1 MKTLPLLLK
10 KSLCSGIL
18 FIKISL
24 IISNISQIESKS
36 NKCFSL
42 NVKGLR
48 ISFSR
53 SGGSVDH
60 ITINHKQIEV
70 VSSAKLLAV
79 VVSDNLR
86 WNAHVQSICK
96 KVATRLYFLKQLRRA
111 QVPTND
117 MLLFY
122 TTCIR
127 PVLEYACPVFHY
139 SLPQYLANEKKRLQR
154 RALRII
160 LPDLSFAKAL
170 VALDIMILYERTEAY
185 RTTELQE
192 LQNYKNY
199 RSTRTTELQNFKN
212 FKNYR
217 STEVQNYKN

>member
-70 VSSAKLLAV
+70 VSSAELLGV
-79 VVSDNLR
+79 VVSHNVL
-86 WNAHVQSICK
+86 VQSICK
-96 KVATRLYFLKQLRRA
+96 
-111 QVPTND
+111 
-117 MLLFY
+117 
-122 TTCIR
+122 R
-127 PVLEYACPVFHY
+127 PVLEYACPVFHH
-139 SLPQYLANEKKRLQR
+139 SLPQHPYGSNGSLSL
-154 RALRII
+154 L
-160 LPDLSFAKAL
+160 LSFL
-170 VALDIMILYERTEAY
+170 PS
-185 RTTELQE
+185 
-192 LQNYKNY
+192 N
-199 RSTRTTELQNFKN
+199 
-212 FKNYR
+212 
-217 STEVQNYKN
+217 EVFFLKCP